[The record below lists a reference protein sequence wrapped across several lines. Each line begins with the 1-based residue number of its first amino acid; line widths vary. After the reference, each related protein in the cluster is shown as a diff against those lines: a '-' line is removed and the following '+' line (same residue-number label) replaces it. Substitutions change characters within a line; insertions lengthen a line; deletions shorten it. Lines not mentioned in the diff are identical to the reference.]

1 MRREEK
7 DSPSFYDGYKVQ
19 EIMEAAQMSAKEKRW
34 LDLDEV

>member
-7 DSPSFYDGYKVQ
+7 DSPSFYDGCKVQ
-19 EIMEAAQMSAKEKRW
+19 EIMEVAQILAREKRW

>member
-19 EIMEAAQMSAKEKRW
+19 ETNGSCPDVGKGEELAG
-34 LDLDEV
+34 LG